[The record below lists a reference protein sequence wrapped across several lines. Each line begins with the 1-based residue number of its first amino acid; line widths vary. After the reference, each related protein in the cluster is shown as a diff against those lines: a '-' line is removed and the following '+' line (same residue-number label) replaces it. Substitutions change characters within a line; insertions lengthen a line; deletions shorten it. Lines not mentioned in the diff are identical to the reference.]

1 MAEFV
6 FEPPV
11 QLKGDVTVRTLG
23 EAADFARKYVGSR
36 LPRRRDGI
44 LKGLEAASGY
54 EKARDAA
61 NAFRHWAEAEGLLL
75 GEK

>member
-44 LKGLEAASGY
+44 LKGLEAALGY
-54 EKARDAA
+54 KKGRDAA

-75 GEK
+75 GER

>member
-6 FEPPV
+6 FEPPLR
-11 QLKGDVTVRTLG
+11 LKREVTIRTLG

-44 LKGLEAASGY
+44 LHGLEAASSY
-54 EKARDAA
+54 EKGRDAA
-61 NAFRHWAEAEGLLL
+61 NAFRHWAEAEGLL
-75 GEK
+75 EK

>member
-44 LKGLEAASGY
+44 LKGLEACPCS
-54 EKARDAA
+54 KMNLVRDAGG
-61 NAFRHWAEAEGLLL
+61 R
-75 GEK
+75 